1 MDVLTEIMS
10 LLRTRTNIYG
20 KLEMAP
26 PFGFQFPGGKGIFMI
41 ILRGSCYLQVAKEPL
56 LPLVGGDFVLLP
68 SLRPYSLRSEPK
80 RPLRPIERFVTEEE
94 FRRTRVFNF
103 EGGEN
108 PPVSVIVG
116 CFTFE
121 MPESKLLI
129 KHLAPVI
136 SLRASDQSASPWFQS
151 TLHFIAAETSAD
163 LPGATAIVD
172 RLAEVLLIQA
182 MRACIQATYPPGN
195 PNWLRAL
202 SDKQIGEALRLMHA
216 EPSRTWTVVELARSV
231 AMSRS
236 AFAERFK
243 ELVGETPLDHLT
255 QWRMVRAA
263 GIMLSAKTKRF
274 AEIASAVGY
283 DSESS
288 FGKAFRRV
296 MGVSAGQYRRE
307 KRLEP
312 SSTS

>member
-1 MDVLTEIMS
+1 
-10 LLRTRTNIYG
+10 
-20 KLEMAP
+20 
-26 PFGFQFPGGKGIFMI
+26 MI

-68 SLRPYSLRSEPK
+68 SLQPYSLRSEPK

-163 LPGATAIVD
+163 LPGAPAIVD
-172 RLAEVLLIQA
+172 RLAEVLFIQA

-202 SDKQIGEALRLMHA
+202 SDKQIGEALKLMHA

>member
-1 MDVLTEIMS
+1 MRGEPSGMS
-10 LLRTRTNIYG
+10 MSTL
-20 KLEMAP
+20 
-26 PFGFQFPGGKGIFMI
+26 
-41 ILRGSCYLQVAKEPL
+41 
-56 LPLVGGDFVLLP
+56 
-68 SLRPYSLRSEPK
+68 
-80 RPLRPIERFVTEEE
+80 
-94 FRRTRVFNF
+94 
-103 EGGEN
+103 
-108 PPVSVIVG
+108 
-116 CFTFE
+116 
-121 MPESKLLI
+121 PESKLLI

-163 LPGATAIVD
+163 LPGAPAIVD
-172 RLAEVLLIQA
+172 RLAEVLFIQA

-274 AEIASAVGY
+274 AEIASTVGY

-296 MGVSAGQYRRE
+296 MGVSPGHYRRE
-307 KRLEP
+307 KRLPIVVSHGRYREQNESQRGDERADDEWSSRAIACHQP
-312 SSTS
+312 S

>member
-1 MDVLTEIMS
+1 
-10 LLRTRTNIYG
+10 
-20 KLEMAP
+20 
-26 PFGFQFPGGKGIFMI
+26 MI

-68 SLRPYSLRSEPK
+68 SLQPYSLRSEPK

-121 MPESKLLI
+121 MPERKLLI

-163 LPGATAIVD
+163 LPGAPAIVD
-172 RLAEVLLIQA
+172 RLAEVLFIQA

-202 SDKQIGEALRLMHA
+202 SDKQIGEALKLMHA

-288 FGKAFRRV
+288 FGKAFRRG
-296 MGVSAGQYRRE
+296 MGVSGGQYRRE